1 MDNSTKENNRPV
13 IKFQLRGISASVFEN
28 RSENDV
34 PFYKVSITR
43 TYKDG
48 KVFKTAT
55 TFGRDDLPIVET
67 VARDAWLAIMKLE
80 SQQSS
85 KKNES

>member
-1 MDNSTKENNRPV
+1 MNNQTKETNKPV
-13 IKFQLRGISASVFEN
+13 LKFQLRGISASVFAN
-28 RSENDV
+28 QSENGV

-48 KVFKTAT
+48 KTFKTTT
-55 TFGRDDLPIVET
+55 TFGRDDLPLVQT

-85 KKNES
+85 KTNDS